1 MTLGFCG
8 IGKMGGAMVERLL
21 DQGHQVT
28 IWNRS
33 PGKLAPLAKRGATT
47 AASPAAVAA
56 ASDIVLTS
64 LFDEQAVAEVYD
76 GPQGLLSGQPRGKAF
91 IEMSTLTPG
100 FVRGL
105 GERVRAAGAGLVDC
119 PVSGTVGPAREGKLI
134 GLAGGAPADF
144 ARAKPVLDQLCRRL
158 DHLGA
163 NGAGAATKLAVNLP
177 LVVYWEA
184 LGEALSLCRDAG
196 VDPELTLE
204 IMKDSSGGANAL
216 KTRAVKVLAA
226 IQGGAKPEIGFDIDG
241 MGKDVRTM
249 LEHAKAVGVELP
261 LARRV
266 LECYEEASRAGW
278 GDRDGSSLAAF
289 RYKGGR
295 A

>member
-1 MTLGFCG
+1 MNLGFCG

-21 DQGHQVT
+21 DQGHRVT
-28 IWNRS
+28 VWNRS
-33 PGKLAPLAKRGATT
+33 PEKLAPLTGRGAI
-47 AASPAAVAA
+47 AAPSPAAVVD
-56 ASDIVLTS
+56 ASEIVLTS
-64 LFDEQAVAEVYD
+64 LFDEKAVAEVFD
-76 GPQGLLSGQPRGKAF
+76 GPHGVLSGKPAGKIF
-91 IEMSTLTPG
+91 VEMSTLTPA

-105 GERVRAAGAGLVDC
+105 AERVRAKDAGLVDC

-134 GLAGGAPADF
+134 GLAGGSAKDF
-144 ARAKPVLDQLCRRL
+144 ARVKPVLDQLCRRL
-158 DHLGA
+158 DHLGP

-177 LVVYWEA
+177 LVIYWEA
-184 LGEALSLCRDAG
+184 LGEALALCRDAG

-216 KTRAVKVLAA
+216 KTRAVKVLQA
-226 IQGGAKPEIGFDIDG
+226 ISGGAKPEIGFDIDG

-249 LEHAKAVGVELP
+249 LEHARAQGLELP
-261 LARRV
+261 LASRV
-266 LECYEEASRAGW
+266 LACYEEASRAGW

-289 RYKGGR
+289 RYRGGK